1 MEMKVVVE
9 IFYTLANYGPL
20 LLWFKLVGYGGE
32 QIAIKQDF
40 KTKESASRDEV
51 VAAAFL
57 ERKYQSLFLWL
68 STLISSSFSSN
79 FL

>member
-9 IFYTLANYGPL
+9 IFYTLANYKT
-20 LLWFKLVGYGGE
+20 WYIRFKLVSESDE
-32 QIAIKQDF
+32 QIAIKRDF
-40 KTKESASRDEV
+40 KTKESESRDEV

-57 ERKYQSLFLWL
+57 KRKYHSLFLWL